1 MWKTQMPIKAVLFDM
16 FDTLMLIEKNHEF
29 YSPSLMRMYRY
40 LNKNGIDVPFDKFNA
55 VYIEVRDALYAKADL
70 NWEEPHFNVRVA
82 ETLQKLGFN
91 YDVSSPLV
99 TAATS
104 EFCEEFIKF
113 VSIDEEAEA
122 VLKQL
127 HGKYKLGIISNF
139 AIPEC
144 VVKLLKGSKIYELF
158 DVVVVSGAVNK
169 RKPHPEIFQTALK
182 MLDVSASEAVFVGD
196 TIDADVEGP
205 KAVGMKVFYIERR
218 VQKESEK
225 FCPDQT
231 IKSLS
236 ELPLALL
243 RCEN

>member
-1 MWKTQMPIKAVLFDM
+1 MPIKAVLFDM

-29 YSPSLMRMYRY
+29 YSPSLMRMYNY
-40 LNKNGIDVPFDKFNA
+40 LNKKGIDVPFDKFNVA
-55 VYIEVRDALYAKADL
+55 YIEARDRLFAEADL
-70 NWEEPHFNVRVA
+70 NWEEPHFNVRIVLA
-82 ETLQKLGFN
+82 LKSLGFN

-99 TAATS
+99 AAATT
-104 EFCEEFIKF
+104 EFCEEFMKY
-113 VSIDEEAEA
+113 VRIDENAEA
-122 VLKQL
+122 ILRNL

-144 VVKLLKGSKIYELF
+144 VTKLLKASKIDGLF

-169 RKPHPEIFQTALK
+169 RKPSPEIFQRALTI
-182 MLDVSASEAVFVGD
+182 LGVSAAETVFVGD

-205 KAVGMKVFYIERR
+205 KSVGMKVVYVERR

-236 ELPLALL
+236 ELPLALE
-243 RCEN
+243 RC

>member
-1 MWKTQMPIKAVLFDM
+1 MNSTHRF
-16 FDTLMLIEKNHEF
+16 H
-29 YSPSLMRMYRY
+29 RY

-99 TAATS
+99 AAATN
-104 EFCEEFIKF
+104 EFCEEFMKF
-113 VSIDEEAEA
+113 VSIDKEAEA
-122 VLKQL
+122 VLKQI

-144 VVKLLKGSKIYELF
+144 VVKLLKDNKIYELF
-158 DVVVVSGAVNK
+158 EVVVVSGAVNK
-169 RKPHPEIFQTALK
+169 RKPHPEIFQTTLK
-182 MLDVSASEAVFVGD
+182 MMGVSASEAVFVGD

-205 KAVGMKVFYIERR
+205 KAVGMKVVYIERR
-218 VQKESEK
+218 MQKESEK
-225 FCPDQT
+225 FCPDQI
-231 IKSLS
+231 IKSLR
-236 ELPLALL
+236 ELPVAVQ
-243 RCEN
+243 RY